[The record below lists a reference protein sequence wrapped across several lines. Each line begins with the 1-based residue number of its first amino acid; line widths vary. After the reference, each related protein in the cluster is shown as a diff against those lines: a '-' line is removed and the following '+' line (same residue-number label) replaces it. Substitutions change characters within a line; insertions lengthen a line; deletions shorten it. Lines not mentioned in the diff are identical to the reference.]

1 MIYRSEYGLSVDES
15 VEISSAEVKR
25 LYYRDMIEVSNEE
38 PQIDKKCGNTRVRL
52 SDGSGWVSLRKKN
65 GTYFLKDISSLRQGL
80 LCPLGHTT
88 LEAKEVNKQGDV
100 GECLVCGKQ
109 DCADHFECVAC
120 GKEGRCC
127 YLCKQASPSATVLSN
142 GVGDGVGVGVVGSSS
157 SAEALIAVPTR
168 R

>member
-1 MIYRSEYGLSVDES
+1 M
-15 VEISSAEVKR
+15 
-25 LYYRDMIEVSNEE
+25 
-38 PQIDKKCGNTRVRL
+38 
-52 SDGSGWVSLRKKN
+52 
-65 GTYFLKDISSLRQGL
+65 
-80 LCPLGHTT
+80 GHTT
-88 LEAKEVNKQGDV
+88 LEAKDVNEQGDV
-100 GECLVCGKQ
+100 GACLVCGKQ

-142 GVGDGVGVGVVGSSS
+142 GVGVGVGVVGSSS